1 MVTTTI
7 KKCIAIAI
15 AMLATS
21 SLFAYDFFADG
32 LFYNI
37 NSDGTTVTVY
47 YGYEHSNLTGDLV
60 IPESVNFNGNNYS
73 VSAINNDAFGN
84 CYNLTSVTIPTS
96 VTTIGN
102 SSFSG
107 CTGLTSINI
116 PNSVTNIGFSAFYN
130 CI

>member
-37 NSDGTTVTVY
+37 NSDGTTVTVRR
-47 YGYEHSNLTGDLV
+47 SDLQRWL
-60 IPESVNFNGNNYS
+60 
-73 VSAINNDAFGN
+73 DQ
-84 CYNLTSVTIPTS
+84 
-96 VTTIGN
+96 
-102 SSFSG
+102 
-107 CTGLTSINI
+107 GLRN
-116 PNSVTNIGFSAFYN
+116 PR
-130 CI
+130 